1 MNDDELMRRLG
12 DGLNAPVPEPSPDR
26 IAAIRAA
33 ALRAQ
38 SEPSPA
44 AEETAVRHVTT
55 RRAMLMTAAAAAAA
69 VGAVGGAV
77 VADTRSDEP
86 AAAPEPPTELLSFSA
101 SEAVVA
107 ASTVSGSTI
116 NHTWGVELLLDAI
129 GFPVGSRYVVEYI
142 GRDGAVVSAGGF
154 VGSDV
159 EIHCRCNGVL
169 LRDEIAAIEIRDA
182 DDQLVS
188 RADLA

>member
-55 RRAMLMTAAAAAAA
+55 RRAMLMTAAAAA

>member
-55 RRAMLMTAAAAAAA
+55 RRAMLMTAAAAA

-116 NHTWGVELLLDAI
+116 NHTWGVELLLDAT

-154 VGSDV
+154 VGSEV

-182 DDQLVS
+182 GDQLVS